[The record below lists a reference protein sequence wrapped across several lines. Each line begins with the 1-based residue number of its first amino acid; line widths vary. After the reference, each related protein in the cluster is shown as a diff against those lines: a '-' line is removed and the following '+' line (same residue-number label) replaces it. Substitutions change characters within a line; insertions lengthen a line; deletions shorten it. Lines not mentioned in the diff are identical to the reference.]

1 MRLQAAWLGVLATL
15 VGISIEIP
23 TASAA
28 MRITDDPGGRIVTYM
43 RKFAGLRESG
53 ERVIIDG
60 TCASACTIVLGAVPR
75 ERICITPRARLGF
88 HAAWEF
94 GQAGR
99 PVTNPMA
106 TQFLLAMYPPS
117 VRSWIRRRGGLN
129 GKMIYLGGRELAA
142 MYPRCGTET
151 ATAGY

>member
-1 MRLQAAWLGVLATL
+1 MKLRAPCRGVL
-15 VGISIEIP
+15 GIFGGMSFDLP
-23 TASAA
+23 VASAT
-28 MRITDDPGGRIVTYM
+28 MRHSDDPGGRLVTYM

-106 TQFLLAMYPPS
+106 TRFLLAMYPSS
-117 VRSWIRRRGGLN
+117 VRGWI
-129 GKMIYLGGRELAA
+129 K
-142 MYPRCGTET
+142 
-151 ATAGY
+151 

>member
-1 MRLQAAWLGVLATL
+1 MLRAAWLGLLTVL
-15 VGISIEIP
+15 ISFSFDVP

-28 MRITDDPGGRIVTYM
+28 VRISDDPGGRIVTYM
-43 RKFAGLRESG
+43 RKFQLLRESG

-60 TCASACTIVLGAVPR
+60 TCASACTIVLGALPR

-106 TQFLLAMYPPS
+106 TRFLLAMYPPS
-117 VRSWIRRRGGLN
+117 VRNWIRRRGGLN
-129 GKMIYLGGRELAA
+129 GKMIYLSGRELAA
-142 MYPRCGTET
+142 MYPRCG
-151 ATAGY
+151 AQTAGY

>member
-1 MRLQAAWLGVLATL
+1 MLRAIWLGVLAVL
-15 VGISIEIP
+15 AGISIDVSS
-23 TASAA
+23 ASAA

-43 RKFAGLRESG
+43 RKFASLRESG

-106 TQFLLAMYPPS
+106 TRFLLAMYPPS

-129 GKMIYLGGRELAA
+129 GKMIYLSGRELAA

-151 ATAGY
+151 AGF

>member
-1 MRLQAAWLGVLATL
+1 MKLRAAWLGVLAIF
-15 VGISIEIP
+15 VGMSFDVP
-23 TASAA
+23 VASAT

-75 ERICITPRARLGF
+75 ERICITSRARLGF

-94 GQAGR
+94 GEAGR

-106 TQFLLAMYPPS
+106 TRFLLAMYPAS
-117 VRSWIRRRGGLN
+117 VRGWIKRRGGLN

-151 ATAGY
+151 AGF

>member
-1 MRLQAAWLGVLATL
+1 MRLRAAWLGVVAIL

-23 TASAA
+23 AASAA

-106 TQFLLAMYPPS
+106 TRFLLAMYPPS

-129 GKMIYLGGRELAA
+129 GKMIYLSGRELAS

-151 ATAGY
+151 AGF

>member
-1 MRLQAAWLGVLATL
+1 MLRAAWLGLLTVL
-15 VGISIEIP
+15 ISFSFDVP
-23 TASAA
+23 TASATV
-28 MRITDDPGGRIVTYM
+28 RISDDPGGRIVTYM
-43 RKFAGLRESG
+43 RKFQLLRESG

-60 TCASACTIVLGAVPR
+60 TCASACTIVLGALPR

-106 TQFLLAMYPPS
+106 TRFLLAMYPPS
-117 VRSWIRRRGGLN
+117 VRNWIRRRGGLN
-129 GKMIYLGGRELAA
+129 GKMIYLSGRELAA
-142 MYPRCGTET
+142 MYPRCG
-151 ATAGY
+151 AQTAGY